1 MKLIF
6 ITIFCF
12 LFILRFDLY
21 SSSTHNKVSLGIDEL
36 ERMAFS
42 PLKGKRV
49 GLITNQ
55 TGVNSKGNK
64 TRSVLFNAKNVI
76 PVIKRLT
83 TRVAIANN
91 FVLKLNPLHHEISL
105 LVQ

>member
-1 MKLIF
+1 M
-6 ITIFCF
+6 
-12 LFILRFDLY
+12 FILRFDLY

-42 PLKGKRV
+42 PLKGKVV

-64 TRSVLFNAKNVI
+64 TRSVLFNAKNVNL
-76 PVIKRLT
+76 V
-83 TRVAIANN
+83 
-91 FVLKLNPLHHEISL
+91 SL
-105 LVQ
+105 YTPEHGLDGNELAGKMVSQELIHDSD

>member
-21 SSSTHNKVSLGIDEL
+21 SSTHNKVSLGIDEL

-64 TRSVLFNAKNVI
+64 TRSVLFNANDVK
-76 PVIKRLT
+76 
-83 TRVAIANN
+83 
-91 FVLKLNPLHHEISL
+91 S
-105 LVQ
+105 